1 MDHLGADI
9 KTKSLLQSTV
19 TSLTLEVFGL
29 NDFII
34 FIVTFFFVIYW
45 HYSTMAILITL
56 PYGKESENL

>member
-9 KTKSLLQSTV
+9 KTKSLLQNTV

-34 FIVTFFFVIYW
+34 FIVTFFVIY
-45 HYSTMAILITL
+45 
-56 PYGKESENL
+56 